1 MIQSKALREDL
12 TPDEMIAASK
22 KNELD
27 IQKDL
32 ISKFK
37 NVEQRH
43 FYLSRIKSL
52 CRSPKP
58 KLINKPLDK
67 KNGWTPLMLAVL
79 YQVYLKDLQE
89 ELGEPPYLFL
99 IKQGADINASNRFMM
114 TPLMMTAFTK
124 EVTVASTLIQ
134 QGAEINMCNY
144 HDETVLHLAYQE
156 GNFSSKE
163 NCDPRAKVLLQTLIN
178 AGADINLRSYTK
190 LCLSDKEIQSVLTK
204 QGIFLKKTF
213 KKPFWNV
220 LSQDKSNI

>member
-12 TPDEMIAASK
+12 TPDEMVAASK

-43 FYLSRIKSL
+43 LYLSRIKSL

-99 IKQGADINASNRFMM
+99 IKQGA
-114 TPLMMTAFTK
+114 
-124 EVTVASTLIQ
+124 
-134 QGAEINMCNY
+134 EINMCNY
-144 HDETVLHLAYQE
+144 HDETVLHLVYQE

-163 NCDPRAKVLLQTLIN
+163 NCDPRAKALLQTLIN

-213 KKPFWNV
+213 KTPFWNV